1 MKEQTLGVS
10 MSAVPNLFEFII
22 AEALEEDGA
31 TAESVAATIAAS
43 DPFLKAVRKGMDH
56 QTPDGGLPTQAQVM
70 RIALSKAFGAPTAG
84 QMDD

>member
-1 MKEQTLGVS
+1 M
-10 MSAVPNLFEFII
+10 
-22 AEALEEDGA
+22 A

-43 DPFLKAVRKGMDH
+43 DPFLKAFRKGMDH
-56 QTPDGGLPTQAQVM
+56 QTPDDGLPTQAQVM